1 MKQSKSY
8 YDCKNCDTRVQI
20 HQGGTRSGKTFSI
33 TMCLIEWCV
42 NNQNAGW
49 VITIIRKTMPSLK
62 ASVMRDFFQILENE
76 GIYSE
81 ANHNKSSSEYLLFGN
96 VIEFVSIAEPQRI
109 RGRKRH
115 IAFLNECNELTFED
129 FTQIILRTS
138 EIMIMDF
145 NPSDVFSWIYDK
157 VMTRDDCSF
166 FQSTYLDNPFLDEN
180 TIKEIEYL
188 KLTDANYWRVF
199 GLGERGLNISA
210 IFPHFNQVDKI
221 PERAKFISF
230 GLDWGFTNDA
240 TALISVYKDGL
251 DLYVQEHL
259 YETGLTNTDISRL
272 LEDIVE
278 NRQEIVADSSEPK
291 SITELYRKGGFNIVG
306 AKKGPDSVRMG
317 IDVMK
322 RHRIYI
328 TKESI
333 NLIKEMQSYKWKT
346 NRDGNQINE
355 PEANQKDHA
364 IDALRYVCLNKLMEN
379 YSGKYYIS

>member
-1 MKQSKSY
+1 
-8 YDCKNCDTRVQI
+8 
-20 HQGGTRSGKTFSI
+20 
-33 TMCLIEWCV
+33 
-42 NNQNAGW
+42 
-49 VITIIRKTMPSLK
+49 MPSLK

-81 ANHNKSSSEYLLFGN
+81 ANHNKSSSQYILYGN

-115 IAFLNECNELTFED
+115 IAFLNEANELTFED

-138 EIMIMDF
+138 EILIMDF

-157 VMTRDDCSF
+157 VMTRKDASF
-166 FQSTYLDNPFLDEN
+166 YQTTYLDNPFLDIN

-210 IFPHFNQVDKI
+210 IFPHFNQVDEI

-230 GLDWGFTNDA
+230 GLDWGFTNDP

-259 YETGLTNTDISRL
+259 YETGLTNNDLSRKMRD
-272 LEDIVE
+272 LEIE
-278 NRQEIVADSSEPK
+278 RKEIIADSAEPK
-291 SITELYRKGGFNIVG
+291 SITELSRQGFLIKG
-306 AKKGPDSVRMG
+306 AKKGPDSIRLG

-328 TKESI
+328 TNESI

-346 NRDGNQINE
+346 DRNGNQINE
-355 PEANQKDHA
+355 PESGNDHA

-379 YSGKYYIS
+379 YSGKYFIS

>member
-8 YDCKNCDTRVQI
+8 YDCKNCDTRIQV
-20 HQGGTRSGKTFSI
+20 HQGGTRSGKTYSI
-33 TMCLIEWCV
+33 CQALIEWCV
-42 NNQNAGW
+42 NNKNAGW

-62 ASVMRDFFQILENE
+62 ASVMRDFFEILENE
-76 GIYSE
+76 GWYSPM
-81 ANHNKSSSEYLLFGN
+81 NHNKSSSQYILFGN

-115 IAFLNECNELTFED
+115 IAFLNEANELTFED

-138 EIMIMDF
+138 EILIMDF

-157 VMTRDDCSF
+157 VMTRKDASF
-166 FQSTYLDNPFLDEN
+166 YQTTYLDNPFLDIN

-210 IFPHFNQVDKI
+210 IFPHFNQVDRT
-221 PERAKFISF
+221 PDRAKFVSF
-230 GLDWGFTNDA
+230 GLDWGFTNDPS
-240 TALISVYKDGL
+240 ALISVYKDGL
-251 DLYVQEHL
+251 DLYVEEHL
-259 YETGLTNTDISRL
+259 YETGLTNNDLMRKIRDL
-272 LEDIVE
+272 GIE
-278 NRQEIVADSSEPK
+278 RQEIIADSAEPK
-291 SITELYRKGGFNIVG
+291 SITEFERKGFLIKG
-306 AKKGPDSVRMG
+306 AKKGPDSIRLG

-322 RHRIYI
+322 RHRINI

-379 YSGKYYIS
+379 YSGKYYVS